1 MPDSS
6 SSWYEI
12 YEINEIYSFASRYT
26 RSKTFFPPSF
36 FPDTIRAS
44 NSMCPRMNRS
54 WMAGTSAFFS
64 ILVAGSTSR
73 EIGYQPTRTGSL
85 HLWTGRKRP
94 RSSLLLYLFGHG
106 NRGTQSFRPRERPS
120 REFRYPQSLRSAS
133 LFDMR
138 LTLNNASLA
147 SSRRASSVLLSR
159 DRITDL

>member
-1 MPDSS
+1 MKFIHSLPDILDRKCFSLLL
-6 SSWYEI
+6 
-12 YEINEIYSFASRYT
+12 FSR
-26 RSKTFFPPSF
+26 
-36 FPDTIRAS
+36 IRYAHRTA
-44 NSMCPRMNRS
+44 CVQGWIDRILDG
-54 WMAGTSAFFS
+54 GTSAFFS

-85 HLWTGRKRP
+85 HLWTGRP

>member
-1 MPDSS
+1 MKFIHSLPDILDRKRFSLLL
-6 SSWYEI
+6 
-12 YEINEIYSFASRYT
+12 FSR
-26 RSKTFFPPSF
+26 
-36 FPDTIRAS
+36 IRYAHRTA
-44 NSMCPRMNRS
+44 RMNRS

-147 SSRRASSVLLSR
+147 SSRRASSVLLSC

>member
-1 MPDSS
+1 MKFIHSLPD
-6 SSWYEI
+6 I
-12 YEINEIYSFASRYT
+12 LDRKRFSFLLFSR
-26 RSKTFFPPSF
+26 
-36 FPDTIRAS
+36 IRYAHRTA
-44 NSMCPRMNRS
+44 CVQGWIDRILDG
-54 WMAGTSAFFS
+54 GTSAFFS

>member
-1 MPDSS
+1 MKFIHSLPDILDRKRFSLLL
-6 SSWYEI
+6 
-12 YEINEIYSFASRYT
+12 FSR
-26 RSKTFFPPSF
+26 
-36 FPDTIRAS
+36 IRYAHRTA
-44 NSMCPRMNRS
+44 CVQGWIDRILDG
-54 WMAGTSAFFS
+54 GTSAFFS

-147 SSRRASSVLLSR
+147 SSRRASSVLLSH